1 MEKMFEQTTKMMEQ
15 AYEQWR
21 AMIGD
26 SPFFP
31 KAGGAVFQ
39 NNMAKWIESM
49 NSAYA
54 SNMEAWNKLIQQ
66 NEELFFKMFRQSPVY
81 NETAENTMR
90 DAWSEIVKAQKTYQ
104 DLVRESLATI
114 ENSLKVSQDKG

>member
-1 MEKMFEQTTKMMEQ
+1 MDKMFEQTTKMMEQ
-15 AYEQWR
+15 ACEQLR
-21 AMIGD
+21 TTIGD

-31 KAGGAVFQ
+31 KTGRVAFQ
-39 NNMAKWIESM
+39 NNMTKWIESM
-49 NSAYA
+49 NSTYA

-90 DAWSEIVKAQKTYQ
+90 DAWSTIVKAQKAHQ
-104 DLVRESLATI
+104 DVVRESLAII
-114 ENSLKVSQDKG
+114 ENSLKESQEKE